1 MQDEE
6 VVDAE
11 EMNLLK
17 ENYKLKVQVDL
28 ATMCLKR
35 ICKNNSFNT
44 VEELTNYLNKVLRV
58 LENVK

>member
-11 EMNLLK
+11 EIDLLK

-35 ICKNNSFNT
+35 I
-44 VEELTNYLNKVLRV
+44 
-58 LENVK
+58 

>member
-11 EMNLLK
+11 EIDLLK

-28 ATMCLKR
+28 AR